1 MSNLQ
6 LARILKEKHL
16 TQAKVAK
23 DLNVKFSTFSNW
35 CRCVTE
41 PDINELI
48 KLSEYLDVSVD
59 KLVGSKRRTV
69 SIPIVVLKEAK
80 QHYEALLKIYEK
92 YLE

>member
-1 MSNLQ
+1 M
-6 LARILKEKHL
+6 
-16 TQAKVAK
+16 
-23 DLNVKFSTFSNW
+23 KFSTFSNW

-59 KLVGSKRRTV
+59 KLVGSKRRTI